1 LNQLLAPDS
10 CFGTSI
16 AIVEATVWRRKRIAE
31 AVKGYTAPAHC
42 FHRLNPKGG
51 SMKRQIASFL
61 GVFGLLLV
69 AACANAQSVNVKANV
84 PFDFVVDNVTL
95 PAGAYS
101 IQSINDASGAST
113 LAIRD
118 ENGKVG
124 RLMGSNPAEKLEAAA
139 TSHLLFHRYGDTYF
153 LAQIWIQGEQQGRE
167 LRQTRRETEM
177 AKNLRPSEDV
187 IVLAS
192 LR

>member
-1 LNQLLAPDS
+1 
-10 CFGTSI
+10 
-16 AIVEATVWRRKRIAE
+16 
-31 AVKGYTAPAHC
+31 VKGYTAPAHC

-51 SMKRQIASFL
+51 SMKRQIANLL

-95 PAGAYS
+95 SAGAYS
-101 IQSINDASGAST
+101 IQSINDGIGSPT
-113 LAIRD
+113 LMIRGT
-118 ENGKVG
+118 NNKVG
-124 RLMGSNPAEKLEAAA
+124 RLVGSDAAENLDPAA

-153 LAQIWIQGEQQGRE
+153 LAQIWMQGEQHGRE
-167 LRQTRRETEM
+167 LRKTRREIEV
-177 AKNLRPSEDV
+177 AKNVRPSDNV

>member
-1 LNQLLAPDS
+1 
-10 CFGTSI
+10 
-16 AIVEATVWRRKRIAE
+16 
-31 AVKGYTAPAHC
+31 
-42 FHRLNPKGG
+42 
-51 SMKRQIASFL
+51 MKRQIASFL

-101 IQSINDASGAST
+101 IQSVNDASGAST

-167 LRQTRRETEM
+167 LKQTRRETEM

>member
-1 LNQLLAPDS
+1 
-10 CFGTSI
+10 
-16 AIVEATVWRRKRIAE
+16 
-31 AVKGYTAPAHC
+31 
-42 FHRLNPKGG
+42 
-51 SMKRQIASFL
+51 MKRQIASFL

-84 PFDFVVDNVTL
+84 PFDFVVDNVTS

-101 IQSINDASGAST
+101 IQSINDGIGSPTLMIRST
-113 LAIRD
+113 
-118 ENGKVG
+118 NNKVG
-124 RLMGSNPAEKLEAAA
+124 RLVGSNAAENLEPAA

-153 LAQIWIQGEQQGRE
+153 LAQIWMQGEQHGRE
-167 LRQTRRETEM
+167 LRRTRRETEM
-177 AKNLRPSEDV
+177 AKNLRPADDV

>member
-1 LNQLLAPDS
+1 
-10 CFGTSI
+10 
-16 AIVEATVWRRKRIAE
+16 
-31 AVKGYTAPAHC
+31 
-42 FHRLNPKGG
+42 
-51 SMKRQIASFL
+51 MKRQIASFF

-84 PFDFVVDNVTL
+84 PFDFVVDNVTI

-101 IQSINDASGAST
+101 IQSINDSIGSPT
-113 LAIRD
+113 LMIRG
-118 ENGKVG
+118 NKVG
-124 RLMGSNPAEKLEAAA
+124 RLVGSNGAENLNPAA
-139 TSHLLFHRYGDTYF
+139 TSHLLFHRYGNTYF
-153 LAQIWIQGEQQGRE
+153 LAQIWVQGERHGRE

-177 AKNLRPSEDV
+177 AKNLWPSDDV

>member
-1 LNQLLAPDS
+1 
-10 CFGTSI
+10 
-16 AIVEATVWRRKRIAE
+16 
-31 AVKGYTAPAHC
+31 
-42 FHRLNPKGG
+42 
-51 SMKRQIASFL
+51 MKRQIANLL
-61 GVFGLLLV
+61 GVFGLLLM
-69 AACANAQSVNVKANV
+69 AACASAQSVNVKTNV
-84 PFDFVVDNVTL
+84 PFDFVVGNATL

-101 IQSINDASGAST
+101 IQSINYESGSST
-113 LAIRD
+113 LVIRG
-118 ENGKVG
+118 ENGKPG
-124 RLMGSNPAEKLEAAA
+124 RLIASNAAEKLEAAE

-153 LAQIWIQGEQQGRE
+153 LAQIWMQGEQQGRE

>member
-1 LNQLLAPDS
+1 
-10 CFGTSI
+10 
-16 AIVEATVWRRKRIAE
+16 
-31 AVKGYTAPAHC
+31 
-42 FHRLNPKGG
+42 
-51 SMKRQIASFL
+51 MKRQIASFL

-84 PFDFVVDNVTL
+84 PFDFVVGNVTI

-101 IQSINDASGAST
+101 IQSINDSIGSPT
-113 LAIRD
+113 LVIRSA
-118 ENGKVG
+118 NNKVA
-124 RLMGSNPAEKLEAAA
+124 RLVGSNGAENLNPAA

-153 LAQIWIQGEQQGRE
+153 LAQIWMQGERHGRE
-167 LRQTRRETEM
+167 LTQTRRETEM
-177 AKNLRPSEDV
+177 AKNLRLSEDV

>member
-1 LNQLLAPDS
+1 
-10 CFGTSI
+10 
-16 AIVEATVWRRKRIAE
+16 
-31 AVKGYTAPAHC
+31 
-42 FHRLNPKGG
+42 
-51 SMKRQIASFL
+51 MKRQIASFL

-84 PFDFVVDNVTL
+84 PFDFVVDNVTI

-101 IQSINDASGAST
+101 IQSINDSIGSPT
-113 LAIRD
+113 LMIRG
-118 ENGKVG
+118 NKVG
-124 RLMGSNPAEKLEAAA
+124 RLVGSNAAENLNPAA

-153 LAQIWIQGEQQGRE
+153 LAQIWVQGERHGRE

-177 AKNLRPSEDV
+177 AKNLRPSDDV